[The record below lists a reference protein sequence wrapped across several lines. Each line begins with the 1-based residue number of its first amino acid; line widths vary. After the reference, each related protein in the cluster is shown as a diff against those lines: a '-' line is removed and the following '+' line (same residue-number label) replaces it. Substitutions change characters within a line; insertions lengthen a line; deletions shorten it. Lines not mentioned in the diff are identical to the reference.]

1 MLKKTTIK
9 TIQKMKENGEK
20 IAVLT
25 AYDYSTAKYID
36 EAGVDIVLVGD
47 SLANVALG
55 YNSTQSVGMTE
66 MLIFTG
72 AVSRGVNRAL
82 VIGDM
87 PFMSYNI
94 SIEEG
99 IKNAGDM
106 LKAGANAVKIEGCNE
121 YICTLIKRLTESGIP
136 VLGHLGFTPQSVNTL
151 GGHTVQGKTCD
162 KTNEILEQAKA
173 LEAAGVFAVVLE
185 LVPEESAKYITENIN
200 IPTIGIG
207 AGRYCSGH
215 VMVSDDMLGKFSD
228 YQPKFVRKY
237 ADIKSTISDAVS
249 TYCKDIKDG
258 HYPSEEEV
266 FRLSENEAE
275 KLEKEN
281 NVSTYN

>member
-36 EAGVDIVLVGD
+36 EAGADIVLVGD

-82 VIGDM
+82 VVGDM

-94 SIEEG
+94 SIEDG

-106 LKAGANAVKIEGCNE
+106 LKVGANAVKIEGCND
-121 YICTLIKRLTESGIP
+121 YILALVKRLTDSGIP
-136 VLGHLGFTPQSVNTL
+136 VLAHLGFTPQSINTL
-151 GGHTVQGKTCD
+151 GGYSIQGKD
-162 KTNEILEQAKA
+162 FDSVKHLLEQAKLLEEAGAFA
-173 LEAAGVFAVVLE
+173 LVLE
-185 LVPEESAKYITENIN
+185 MVPEEGGKYITENIN

-207 AGRYCSGH
+207 AGKYCSGQ

-237 ADIKSTISDAVS
+237 ADIKSTVLNAVERYCSDV
-249 TYCKDIKDG
+249 KNG
-258 HYPSEEEV
+258 NYPADSEV
-266 FRLSENEAE
+266 FHSEM
-275 KLEKEN
+275 
-281 NVSTYN
+281 NVKINS

>member
-9 TIQKMKENGEK
+9 TIQKMKANGGK

-36 EAGVDIVLVGD
+36 EAGADVVLVGD

-55 YNSTQSVGMTE
+55 YNSTQSVGMAE

-72 AVSRGVNRAL
+72 AVARGVNRAL
-82 VIGDM
+82 VVGDM

-94 SIEEG
+94 SIEDG

-106 LKAGANAVKIEGCNE
+106 LKAGANAVKIEGCND
-121 YICTLIKRLTESGIP
+121 YILSLVKRLTESGIP
-136 VLGHLGFTPQSVNTL
+136 VLAHLGFTPQSINTL
-151 GGHTVQGKTCD
+151 GGYSVQGKNTEAA
-162 KTNEILEQAKA
+162 KTMLEQAEKLEQAGAFA
-173 LEAAGVFAVVLE
+173 LVLE
-185 LVPEESAKYITENIN
+185 MVPEEVGKYITENIR

-207 AGRYCSGH
+207 AGKYCTGQ

-228 YQPKFVRKY
+228 YQPKFVRRY
-237 ADIKSTISDAVS
+237 ADIKNIILDSVKQ
-249 TYCKDIKDG
+249 YCLDVKNGD
-258 HYPSEEEV
+258 YPKENEV
-266 FRLSENEAE
+266 FHSEQI
-275 KLEKEN
+275 
-281 NVSTYN
+281 TTQR